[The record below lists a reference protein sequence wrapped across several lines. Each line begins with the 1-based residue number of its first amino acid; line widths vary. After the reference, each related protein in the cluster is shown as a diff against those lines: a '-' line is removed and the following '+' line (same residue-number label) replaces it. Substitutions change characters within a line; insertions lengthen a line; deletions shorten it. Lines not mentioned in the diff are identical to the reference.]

1 MDLNPAA
8 CYRKYRMM
16 IDTLAIVRPPATG
29 DQELAQR
36 LSTGLKDASHS
47 VAVYSSA
54 EWRDLASEDLSR
66 TTLFVVSPGSCV
78 ETSGD
83 EPAFLSTLAS
93 TQKRILASAGPVE
106 GPWYMARLSKGICFD
121 AVFDIGFVS
130 QRDKHSDVSDLPY
143 HFVFNGLTREE
154 EPFATK
160 SAHPEERTIPWVLL
174 GSKNDRHRDL
184 LVELYENKVD
194 PRGLC
199 FLLAP
204 LRSNTATQPVF
215 SSSGLSA
222 VLSKARY
229 YLWGSDRGVSYYES
243 FRFVRALLAGAVPCK
258 IDPDYPRKAL
268 DIPGIYPSVSSFQTE
283 VQYEGYRAL
292 YRRASNFYASKGG
305 LAEHLSKAL
314 RLV

>member
-8 CYRKYRMM
+8 CYRKNRMM
-16 IDTLAIVRPPATG
+16 IDTLAIIRPPATG

-36 LSTGLKDASHS
+36 LFTGLKDASPN
-47 VAVYSSA
+47 VAMYSSA
-54 EWRDLASEDLSR
+54 EWGDLAAEELSR
-66 TTLFVVSPGSCV
+66 TTLFVVSPGQCV
-78 ETSGD
+78 EASGD
-83 EPAFLSTLAS
+83 ESAFLSTVAS
-93 TQKRILASAGPVE
+93 ARKRILAAAGPVE
-106 GPWYMARLSKGICFD
+106 GPWYVARLSKGICFD
-121 AVFDIGFVS
+121 TVFDIGFVS
-130 QRDKHSDVSDLPY
+130 QKEQHSEVSDLPY

-154 EPFATK
+154 EACATK
-160 SAHPEERTIPWVLL
+160 PAHPEVRTIPWVLM

-184 LVELYENKVD
+184 LLELFNNKVD

-199 FLLAP
+199 FLIAP
-204 LRSNTATQPVF
+204 LGSNTAVQPML

-222 VLSKARY
+222 VLSRSRY

-258 IDPDYPRKAL
+258 IDPDYPREGL
-268 DIPGIYPSVSSFQTE
+268 DIPGIYPSVSTFQTE
-283 VQYEGYRAL
+283 VEGEGYRAL
-292 YRRASNFYASKGG
+292 YRRARIFYASKGG